1 MRDVRPRRGHA
12 RGEITA
18 QPKLGAEIANRRVSR
33 LWVPAPEA
41 FDRKPVDHARES
53 RDLQQLLGRRETPLE
68 RILDGLRGGS
78 GIGRDSTEMRRLS
91 ADLEAPRGAAGFANG
106 DHAPSRFGIED
117 AATSDAPAAA
127 DLGEVFTKGRH
138 AVT

>member
-1 MRDVRPRRGHA
+1 MRGVRPRRRHA
-12 RGEITA
+12 RGEITT

-41 FDRKPVDHARES
+41 FDRKPVDHPRKS
-53 RDLQQLLGRRETPLE
+53 RDLRQLLGRREPPLK
-68 RILDGLRGGS
+68 RILDSLRGGS
-78 GIGRDSTEMRRLS
+78 GIGRDSTEMRWLT
-91 ADLEAPRGAAGFANG
+91 AALEAPCGAAGFANG
-106 DHAPSRFGIED
+106 DHAPSRFGVEH